1 MPPKAVP
8 EFLNIART
16 ILVLTVLSSLSNPEL
31 AAPTLRNY
39 VNFLLEMFP
48 IFFFIVKNCFKLLIT
63 KIALI

>member
-48 IFFFIVKNCFKLLIT
+48 IFFL
-63 KIALI
+63 